1 MAFRLR
7 NPTRSYTVALTNDGM
22 KDVPFLALTR
32 RCTEFVP
39 RFFQCVLRE
48 SERDL
53 MIKGISVSVPRPT
66 KFGAFAPPKHG

>member
-1 MAFRLR
+1 
-7 NPTRSYTVALTNDGM
+7 M
-22 KDVPFLALTR
+22 KDVPFLALTG

-39 RFFQCVLRE
+39 CFFQCVLRE

-66 KFGAFAPPKHG
+66 KFGACVPPKHG

>member
-1 MAFRLR
+1 
-7 NPTRSYTVALTNDGM
+7 M

-53 MIKGISVSVPRPT
+53 MIKGVSVSVPRPT